1 LPRLPSFLVVLATYL
16 FAGAVAFVTG
26 WLCWGLMH
34 PLLVALV
41 ADVTATL
48 AVWLV
53 SLGVRNAS
61 VYDPYWSVA
70 PVPLAWFFLW
80 VPLEAPVDPIRPV
93 LVLLVLGVW
102 AVRLTGNWAT
112 GWTGLAH
119 VDWRYKQL
127 ARQTGA
133 LYPLVNLVGIQ
144 LFPTLLVYVGC
155 LALWPALRSGTPVGW
170 LDGVAVLVGLGAVAV
185 EAIADLQM
193 RAFVRNR
200 SDAAAVMDRGLWGW
214 SRHPNYLGEI
224 GFWFAL
230 WLFALATGLDAAWT
244 AVGWVAMVLLFV
256 FISIP
261 MMEKRQL
268 DRKPGYADVRRRVPM
283 LLPWRIPSRRASG
296 PEGS

>member
-1 LPRLPSFLVVLATYL
+1 MPRLPSFLVVLATYL

-127 ARQTGA
+127 ARQTGS
-133 LYPLVNLVGIQ
+133 P
-144 LFPTLLVYVGC
+144 
-155 LALWPALRSGTPVGW
+155 
-170 LDGVAVLVGLGAVAV
+170 
-185 EAIADLQM
+185 
-193 RAFVRNR
+193 
-200 SDAAAVMDRGLWGW
+200 
-214 SRHPNYLGEI
+214 
-224 GFWFAL
+224 
-230 WLFALATGLDAAWT
+230 
-244 AVGWVAMVLLFV
+244 
-256 FISIP
+256 
-261 MMEKRQL
+261 
-268 DRKPGYADVRRRVPM
+268 
-283 LLPWRIPSRRASG
+283 
-296 PEGS
+296 